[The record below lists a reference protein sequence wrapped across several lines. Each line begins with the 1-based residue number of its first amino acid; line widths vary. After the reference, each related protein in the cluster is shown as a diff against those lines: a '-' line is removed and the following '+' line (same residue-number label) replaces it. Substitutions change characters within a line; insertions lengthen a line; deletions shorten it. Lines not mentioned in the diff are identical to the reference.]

1 VTRKLLKCLI
11 LEALAW
17 LEEQLASTERS
28 FSFLTQEKDNFE
40 APWVKMNLMSDNT
53 SHQLPSDELLESIQ
67 GKNVSSSLNQ
77 IKRMLGNMHSSEIA
91 HSLESL
97 PPKERKLLWSM
108 IELED
113 EGEIIAELNDEIQQ
127 ELISEISTNEL
138 IKIIEDLELDE
149 IVDILQVLPE
159 SKTQNVL
166 SAMSHRDQQRIKE
179 ALVYPEDS
187 AGGLMNTDIIS
198 VSPKHSI
205 SDVMRYL
212 RAQKKLPHNTDQ
224 IFVVSGENK
233 YLGSLPVSSILVS
246 EPLLNTRELMET
258 ATQPLNANLAD
269 KDVARLFEQNDWVS
283 APVVDGNACL
293 IGRITIDDVVDVI
306 MEDADQ
312 NFLGMA
318 GIAEDTFA
326 APARAARGRILWLS
340 INLMTAFIASM
351 TISLF
356 QATIDQIVY
365 LAILMPIVA
374 SMGGVAGT
382 QTLTIMIRG
391 LTLQQIN
398 SSNFNWLF
406 KREVAVSIV
415 NGMVLSILVGGIT
428 YFWFED
434 IVIALV
440 ISIAMVIN
448 LICSAIAGI
457 LIPIILRRFNQ
468 DPAIAG
474 SVVVTTVTDVI
485 GFFSFLGL
493 AAIFLT

>member
-1 VTRKLLKCLI
+1 MV
-11 LEALAW
+11 
-17 LEEQLASTERS
+17 
-28 FSFLTQEKDNFE
+28 DN
-40 APWVKMNLMSDNT
+40 S
-53 SHQLPSDELLESIQ
+53 SHRFPSDELLDSIQ

-77 IKRMLGNMHSSEIA
+77 VKRILGNMHSSEIA

-97 PPKERKLLWSM
+97 PPKERQLLWSM
-108 IELED
+108 IEIED
-113 EGEIIAELNDEIQQ
+113 EGEIISELNDEIQQ
-127 ELISEISTNEL
+127 ELIAEISPDEL

-149 IVDILQVLPE
+149 IVDILQALPE
-159 SKTQNVL
+159 SKTQNIL
-166 SAMSHRDQQRIKE
+166 SSMSQRDQKRIKG

-198 VSPKHSI
+198 VRPKHSI
-205 SDVMRYL
+205 EVVMRYL
-212 RAQKKLPHNTDQ
+212 RAQKKLPKNTDQ
-224 IFVVSGENK
+224 IFVVSRENK
-233 YLGSLPVSSILVS
+233 YLGALPVSSILVS
-246 EPLLNTRELMET
+246 EPSLNTRELMET
-258 ATQPLNANLAD
+258 ATKPLDADLID

-283 APVVDGNACL
+283 APVVDKNSHL

-306 MEDADQ
+306 IEDADQ

-326 APARAARGRILWLS
+326 APARAARGRVLWLS

-351 TISLF
+351 TIGLF

-382 QTLTIMIRG
+382 QTLTIVIRG

-398 SSNFNWLF
+398 STNLNWLF

-415 NGMVLSILVGGIT
+415 NGILLSILVGGIT
-428 YFWFED
+428 YLWFESF
-434 IVIALV
+434 VLSLV

-448 LICSAIAGI
+448 LISSAFAGI
-457 LIPIILRRFNQ
+457 LIPIILRKFNQ

>member
-1 VTRKLLKCLI
+1 MV
-11 LEALAW
+11 
-17 LEEQLASTERS
+17 
-28 FSFLTQEKDNFE
+28 DN
-40 APWVKMNLMSDNT
+40 S
-53 SHQLPSDELLESIQ
+53 SHRFPSDELLDSIQ

-77 IKRMLGNMHSSEIA
+77 VKRMLGNMHSSEIA

-97 PPKERKLLWSM
+97 PPKERQLLWSM
-108 IELED
+108 IEIED

-127 ELISEISTNEL
+127 ELIAEISPDEL

-149 IVDILQVLPE
+149 IVDILQALPE
-159 SKTQNVL
+159 SKTQNIL
-166 SAMSHRDQQRIKE
+166 SSMSQRDQKRIKE

-198 VSPKHSI
+198 VRPKHSI
-205 SDVMRYL
+205 EVVMRYL
-212 RAQKKLPHNTDQ
+212 RAQKKLPKNTDQ
-224 IFVVSGENK
+224 IFVVSRENK
-233 YLGSLPVSSILVS
+233 YLGALPVSSILVS

-258 ATQPLNANLAD
+258 ATKPLDADLID

-283 APVVDGNACL
+283 APVVDKNFHL

-306 MEDADQ
+306 IEDADQ

-326 APARAARGRILWLS
+326 APARAARGRVLWLS

-351 TISLF
+351 TIGLF

-382 QTLTIMIRG
+382 QTLTIVIRG

-398 SSNFNWLF
+398 SSNLNWLF

-428 YFWFED
+428 YLWFESL
-434 IVIALV
+434 VLSLV

-448 LICSAIAGI
+448 LISSAIAGI
-457 LIPIILRRFNQ
+457 LIPIILRKFNQ

>member
-1 VTRKLLKCLI
+1 M
-11 LEALAW
+11 AD
-17 LEEQLASTERS
+17 S
-28 FSFLTQEKDNFE
+28 N
-40 APWVKMNLMSDNT
+40 
-53 SHQLPSDELLESIQ
+53 SHQFPSDELIESIQ

-97 PPKERKLLWSM
+97 PPKERKLLWTM
-108 IELED
+108 IEIQD

-127 ELISEISTNEL
+127 ELIAEISTDEL

-149 IVDILQVLPE
+149 IVDILQALPQR
-159 SKTQNVL
+159 KTQSIL
-166 SAMSHRDQQRIKE
+166 SAMSERDSKRIKE
-179 ALVYPEDS
+179 ALIYPEDS

-198 VSPKHSI
+198 VRPKHSLEV
-205 SDVMRYL
+205 VMRYL
-212 RAQKKLPHNTDQ
+212 RAQKQLPKNTDQ
-224 IFVVSGENK
+224 IFVVSRENK
-233 YLGSLPVSSILVS
+233 YLGSLPISSILVS
-246 EPLLNTRELMET
+246 EPSLNTRELMET
-258 ATQPLNANLAD
+258 ATQPLNADLGD

-283 APVVDGNACL
+283 APVVDENSYL
-293 IGRITIDDVVDVI
+293 IGRITINDVVDVI
-306 MEDADQ
+306 LEDADQ

-318 GIAEDTFA
+318 GITEDTFA
-326 APARAARGRILWLS
+326 APARAAQGRVVWLA

-391 LTLQQIN
+391 LALQQIN
-398 SSNFNWLF
+398 STNIKWLF

-415 NGMVLSILVGGIT
+415 NGLLLSVLVGGIT
-428 YFWFED
+428 YLWFQE
-434 IVIALV
+434 II
-440 ISIAMVIN
+440 ISLLISVAMVIN
-448 LICSAIAGI
+448 LVSSAIAGI
-457 LIPIILRRFNQ
+457 FIPIVLRKFNQ

-474 SVVVTTVTDVI
+474 SVVVTTFTDVI
-485 GFFSFLGL
+485 GFLSFLGL
-493 AAIFLT
+493 ATIFLT

>member
-1 VTRKLLKCLI
+1 MV
-11 LEALAW
+11 
-17 LEEQLASTERS
+17 
-28 FSFLTQEKDNFE
+28 DN
-40 APWVKMNLMSDNT
+40 S
-53 SHQLPSDELLESIQ
+53 SHRFPSDELLDSIQ

-77 IKRMLGNMHSSEIA
+77 VKRMLGNMHSSEIA

-97 PPKERKLLWSM
+97 PPKERQLLWSM
-108 IELED
+108 IEIED

-127 ELISEISTNEL
+127 ELIAEISPDEL

-149 IVDILQVLPE
+149 IVDILQALPE
-159 SKTQNVL
+159 SKTQNIL
-166 SAMSHRDQQRIKE
+166 SSMSQRDQKRIKE

-198 VSPKHSI
+198 VRPKHSI
-205 SDVMRYL
+205 EVVMRYL
-212 RAQKKLPHNTDQ
+212 RAQKKLPKNTDQ
-224 IFVVSGENK
+224 IFVVSRENK
-233 YLGSLPVSSILVS
+233 YLGALTVSSILVS
-246 EPLLNTRELMET
+246 EPSLNTRELMET
-258 ATQPLNANLAD
+258 ATKPLDADLID

-283 APVVDGNACL
+283 APVVDKNFHL

-306 MEDADQ
+306 IEDADQ

-326 APARAARGRILWLS
+326 APARAARGRVLWLS

-351 TISLF
+351 TIGLF

-382 QTLTIMIRG
+382 QTLTIVIRG

-398 SSNFNWLF
+398 SSNLNWLF

-428 YFWFED
+428 YLWFESL
-434 IVIALV
+434 VLSLV

-448 LICSAIAGI
+448 LISSAIAGI
-457 LIPIILRRFNQ
+457 LIPIILRKFNQ

>member
-1 VTRKLLKCLI
+1 MV
-11 LEALAW
+11 
-17 LEEQLASTERS
+17 
-28 FSFLTQEKDNFE
+28 DN
-40 APWVKMNLMSDNT
+40 S
-53 SHQLPSDELLESIQ
+53 SHRFPSDELLDSIQ

-77 IKRMLGNMHSSEIA
+77 VKRILGNMHSSEIA

-97 PPKERKLLWSM
+97 PPKERQLLWSM
-108 IELED
+108 IEIED

-127 ELISEISTNEL
+127 ELIAEISPDEL

-149 IVDILQVLPE
+149 IVDILQALPE
-159 SKTQNVL
+159 SKTQNIL
-166 SAMSHRDQQRIKE
+166 SSMSQRDQKRIKE

-198 VSPKHSI
+198 VRPKHSI
-205 SDVMRYL
+205 EVVMRYL
-212 RAQKKLPHNTDQ
+212 RAQKKLPKNTDQ
-224 IFVVSGENK
+224 IFVVSRENK
-233 YLGSLPVSSILVS
+233 YLGALPVSSILVS
-246 EPLLNTRELMET
+246 EPSLNTRELMET
-258 ATQPLNANLAD
+258 ATKPLDADLID

-283 APVVDGNACL
+283 APVVDKNSHL

-306 MEDADQ
+306 IEDADQ

-326 APARAARGRILWLS
+326 APARAARGRVLWLS

-351 TISLF
+351 TIGLF

-382 QTLTIMIRG
+382 QTLTIVIRG

-398 SSNFNWLF
+398 STNLNWLF

-415 NGMVLSILVGGIT
+415 NGILLSILVGGIT
-428 YFWFED
+428 YLWFESF
-434 IVIALV
+434 VLSLV

-448 LICSAIAGI
+448 LISSAIAGI
-457 LIPIILRRFNQ
+457 LIPIILRKFNQ

>member
-1 VTRKLLKCLI
+1 MVNN
-11 LEALAW
+11 
-17 LEEQLASTERS
+17 S
-28 FSFLTQEKDNFE
+28 
-40 APWVKMNLMSDNT
+40 
-53 SHQLPSDELLESIQ
+53 SHRFPSDELLDSIQ

-77 IKRMLGNMHSSEIA
+77 VKRMLGNMHSSEIA

-97 PPKERKLLWSM
+97 PPKERQLLWSM
-108 IELED
+108 IEIED

-127 ELISEISTNEL
+127 ELIAEISPDEL
-138 IKIIEDLELDE
+138 IRIIEDLELDE
-149 IVDILQVLPE
+149 IVDILQALPE
-159 SKTQNVL
+159 SKTQNIL
-166 SAMSHRDQQRIKE
+166 SSMSQRDQKRIKE

-198 VSPKHSI
+198 VRPKHSI
-205 SDVMRYL
+205 EVVMRYL
-212 RAQKKLPHNTDQ
+212 RAQKKLPKNTDQ
-224 IFVVSGENK
+224 IFVVSRDNK
-233 YLGSLPVSSILVS
+233 YLGALPVSSILVS
-246 EPLLNTRELMET
+246 EPSLNTRELMET
-258 ATQPLNANLAD
+258 ATKPLDADLID

-283 APVVDGNACL
+283 APVVDKNFHL

-306 MEDADQ
+306 IEDADQ

-326 APARAARGRILWLS
+326 APARAARGRVLWLS

-351 TISLF
+351 TIGLF

-382 QTLTIMIRG
+382 QTVTIVIRG

-398 SSNFNWLF
+398 STNLNWLF

-428 YFWFED
+428 YLWFENF
-434 IVIALV
+434 VLSLV

-448 LICSAIAGI
+448 LMSSAIAGI
-457 LIPIILRRFNQ
+457 LIPIILRKFNQ

>member
-1 VTRKLLKCLI
+1 MV
-11 LEALAW
+11 
-17 LEEQLASTERS
+17 
-28 FSFLTQEKDNFE
+28 DN
-40 APWVKMNLMSDNT
+40 S
-53 SHQLPSDELLESIQ
+53 SHRFPSDELLDSIQ

-77 IKRMLGNMHSSEIA
+77 VKRMLGNMHSSEIA

-97 PPKERKLLWSM
+97 PPKERQLLWSM
-108 IELED
+108 IEIED

-127 ELISEISTNEL
+127 ELIAEISPDEL

-149 IVDILQVLPE
+149 IVDILQALPE
-159 SKTQNVL
+159 SKTQNIL
-166 SAMSHRDQQRIKE
+166 SSMSQRDQKRIKE

-198 VSPKHSI
+198 VRPKHSI
-205 SDVMRYL
+205 EVVMRYL
-212 RAQKKLPHNTDQ
+212 RAQKKLPKNTDQ
-224 IFVVSGENK
+224 IFVVSRENK
-233 YLGSLPVSSILVS
+233 YLGALPVSSILVS
-246 EPLLNTRELMET
+246 EPSLNTRELMET
-258 ATQPLNANLAD
+258 ATKPLDADLID

-283 APVVDGNACL
+283 APVVDKNSHL

-306 MEDADQ
+306 IEDADQ

-326 APARAARGRILWLS
+326 APARAARGRVLWLS

-351 TISLF
+351 TIGLF

-382 QTLTIMIRG
+382 QTLTIVIRG

-398 SSNFNWLF
+398 STNLNWLF

-415 NGMVLSILVGGIT
+415 NGMLLSILVGGIT
-428 YFWFED
+428 YLWFESF
-434 IVIALV
+434 VLSLV

-448 LICSAIAGI
+448 LISSAIAGI
-457 LIPIILRRFNQ
+457 LIPIILRKFNQ

>member
-1 VTRKLLKCLI
+1 MV
-11 LEALAW
+11 
-17 LEEQLASTERS
+17 
-28 FSFLTQEKDNFE
+28 DN
-40 APWVKMNLMSDNT
+40 S
-53 SHQLPSDELLESIQ
+53 SHRFPSDELLDSIQ

-77 IKRMLGNMHSSEIA
+77 VKRMLGNMHSSEIA

-97 PPKERKLLWSM
+97 PPKERQLLWSM
-108 IELED
+108 IEIED

-127 ELISEISTNEL
+127 ELIAEISPDEL
-138 IKIIEDLELDE
+138 IKIIGDLELDE
-149 IVDILQVLPE
+149 IVDILQALPE
-159 SKTQNVL
+159 RKTQNIL
-166 SAMSHRDQQRIKE
+166 SSMSQRDQKRIKE

-198 VSPKHSI
+198 VRPKHSI
-205 SDVMRYL
+205 EVVMRYL
-212 RAQKKLPHNTDQ
+212 RAQKKLPKNTDQ
-224 IFVVSGENK
+224 IFVVSRDNK
-233 YLGSLPVSSILVS
+233 YLGALPVSSILVS
-246 EPLLNTRELMET
+246 EPSLNTRELMET
-258 ATQPLNANLAD
+258 ATKPLDADLID

-283 APVVDGNACL
+283 APVVDKNSRL

-306 MEDADQ
+306 IEDADQ

-326 APARAARGRILWLS
+326 APARAARGRVLWLS

-351 TISLF
+351 TIGLF

-382 QTLTIMIRG
+382 QTLTIVIRG

-398 SSNFNWLF
+398 SSNLNWLF

-428 YFWFED
+428 YLWFESL
-434 IVIALV
+434 ILSLV

-448 LICSAIAGI
+448 LISSAIAGI
-457 LIPIILRRFNQ
+457 LIPIILRKFNQ